1 MCKITI
7 KLGERR
13 VSLLELKDIK
23 KTYLLGNSVWRKRKT
38 VEAVKG
44 VSLTLEEGVCLGLV
58 GESGAGKSTLGK
70 IILGLEKPDQGEVWF
85 QGKDLYRLKEKELK
99 EVRRNLQV
107 VFQDC
112 YSAVNPRL
120 TIREIIAEPL
130 RNYERLTATEEIQK
144 IQGLLETVG
153 LSPED
158 MYKYPHQFSGGQ
170 LQRIN
175 IARAIAL
182 RPKLIILDEAV
193 SALDAL
199 VQVQILHLLAE
210 LKEEFQLS
218 YLFISHDLQAIN
230 YIADC
235 IGVMY
240 KGEIV
245 EWLDDMEQLE
255 SLQHPVSKKIMSS
268 VLYPDP
274 GLSEV

>member
-1 MCKITI
+1 M
-7 KLGERR
+7 
-13 VSLLELKDIK
+13 SLLELKDIK
-23 KTYLLGNSVWRKRKT
+23 KTYLLGSSVWRTRKT
-38 VEAVKG
+38 VEAVKS

-58 GESGAGKSTLGK
+58 GESGSGKSTLGK

-85 QGKDLYRLKEKELK
+85 QGKNLYRLKAKELK
-99 EVRRNLQV
+99 ELRRDLQV

-120 TIREIIAEPL
+120 TVGEIIAEPL
-130 RNYERLTATEEIQK
+130 RNFERLTAAQEIK
-144 IQGLLETVG
+144 KVQGLLETVG
-153 LSPED
+153 LYPED

-199 VQVQILHLLAE
+199 VQVQILNLLAE

-230 YIADC
+230 YIADR

-255 SLQHPVSKKIMSS
+255 RLEHPVSKKLVSS
-268 VLYPDP
+268 VLHPYP
-274 GLSEV
+274 GFCNISCFR

>member
-1 MCKITI
+1 M
-7 KLGERR
+7 GERR

-144 IQGLLETVG
+144 VQGLLETVG

-245 EWLDDMEQLE
+245 EWLDDMEQPE

-274 GLSEV
+274 GLSGV

>member
-1 MCKITI
+1 M
-7 KLGERR
+7 GERR

-85 QGKDLYRLKEKELK
+85 QGKDLYRLREKELK

-158 MYKYPHQFSGGQ
+158 MYKYPYQFSGGQ

>member
-1 MCKITI
+1 M
-7 KLGERR
+7 
-13 VSLLELKDIK
+13 SLLELKDIN

-85 QGKDLYRLKEKELK
+85 QGKDLYRLREKELK

-274 GLSEV
+274 GLSGV

>member
-1 MCKITI
+1 M
-7 KLGERR
+7 
-13 VSLLELKDIK
+13 SLLTLTNIK
-23 KTYLLGNSVWRKRKT
+23 KTYSLGNSVWRKGKT
-38 VEAVKG
+38 VEAVKD
-44 VSLTLEEGVCLGLV
+44 VSFTLEEGICLGLV

-85 QGKDLYRLKEKELK
+85 QGKDLYRLKEKELR
-99 EVRRNLQV
+99 EVRRDLQV

-130 RNYERLTATEEIQK
+130 RNYEQRTDTQERQK
-144 IQGLLETVG
+144 VQELLEIVG
-153 LSPED
+153 LDPED
-158 MYKYPHQFSGGQ
+158 MHKYPHQFSGGQ

-199 VQVQILHLLAE
+199 TQVQILHLLAE

-245 EWLDDMEQLE
+245 EWVDDMEQLE
-255 SLQHPVSKKIMSS
+255 RLKHPVSQKIMSS
-268 VLYPDP
+268 VLYPYP
-274 GLSEV
+274 GFSKLKA